1 MAGTADDFPTV
12 LGSEDEWGDQLT
24 AFFARTHI
32 MSGDNSGLLA
42 LVVNQGRIVTNQEKP
57 VYNVPGV

>member
-1 MAGTADDFPTV
+1 MAGTADDFPDV
-12 LGSEDEWGDQLT
+12 LGDEDEWGDKLT

-32 MSGDNSGLLA
+32 MSGDKSGLLA
-42 LVVNQGRIVTNQEKP
+42 LVVNQGQIVTNQDQP